1 MTPHIVKIDQVEVG
15 VNSPSR
21 IMGVINLSP
30 ESFYS
35 RSVVTSK
42 EQIHK
47 AVKRME
53 NDGVDIIDVGGA
65 STAPESVYGTQ
76 KVSEKDELQRVKDGL
91 DIILDSASV
100 PVSID
105 TTSSKI
111 AEFALDSGAALV
123 NDISGLR
130 ADSKMAKVVAERDIP
145 VVLMSLCE
153 KPCAII
159 QQSLNALS
167 ESLELAHAA
176 GIANERIIVDP
187 GIGFGKPRE
196 ADFELIRHLKRFTMW
211 GHPVLVGVSRKAF
224 IGDLLAQTNP
234 NDRLT
239 GTIGVTSIVVA
250 RGASIIRTH
259 DIMEARQA
267 ASVGEKLRNWTRE
280 TEHDIDLLGI
290 IDERTAE
297 IVIEQIG
304 TGADIR
310 RALSRKAVTL
320 SLLLQNIKTP
330 AALIIKQEILAL
342 GGDAAYHRDVIDS
355 GVERTDVL
363 VMATPLQ
370 LERLTGKLLR
380 MDYFGL
386 RKVGRAIRSL
396 IEKRE
401 KKLG

>member
-1 MTPHIVKIDQVEVG
+1 MTPHIVKIDQIEVG

-35 RSVVTSK
+35 RSIVTSK

-47 AVKRME
+47 TVKRME
-53 NDGVDIIDVGGA
+53 KDGADIIDVGGA

-76 KVSEKDELQRVKDGL
+76 KVSVKDELQRVKDSLESIL
-91 DIILDSASV
+91 DIASV

-130 ADSKMAKVVAERDIP
+130 ADSKMATVVAERDVP

-153 KPCAII
+153 KPCGTI
-159 QQSLNALS
+159 QQSLRALS

-187 GIGFGKPRE
+187 GIGFGKPPE

-224 IGDLLAQTNP
+224 IGDLLAQTDP

-239 GTIGVTSIVVA
+239 GTIGVTSVVVA

-280 TEHDIDLLGI
+280 TERDVDLLGI
-290 IDERTAE
+290 IDERSAE

-320 SLLLQNIKTP
+320 SLLLQNVKTP

-342 GGDAAYHRDVIDS
+342 GGDAAYHNDVIDS
-355 GVERTDVL
+355 GVERTSVL
-363 VMATPLQ
+363 VMGTPLQ

-386 RKVGRAIRSL
+386 PKVGRAIRNL
-396 IEKRE
+396 IVKRE
-401 KKLG
+401 KELG

>member
-1 MTPHIVKIDQVEVG
+1 
-15 VNSPSR
+15 
-21 IMGVINLSP
+21 
-30 ESFYS
+30 
-35 RSVVTSK
+35 
-42 EQIHK
+42 
-47 AVKRME
+47 
-53 NDGVDIIDVGGA
+53 
-65 STAPESVYGTQ
+65 
-76 KVSEKDELQRVKDGL
+76 
-91 DIILDSASV
+91 
-100 PVSID
+100 
-105 TTSSKI
+105 